1 MIAAWMV
8 FVLTVSAVAAGAA
21 WLADAGLRRLGR
33 PSRGVWLAAMWAP
46 VGVLA
51 ALALPL
57 ADQLPVWGSGADGVA
72 VDALPLVELPGLVV
86 GPGGAGVGWVGG
98 LLGVAW
104 LLASAVLATV
114 LVQAHR
120 RLRRERAGWTR
131 TTLLGQE
138 TWISPD
144 RGPAVAGAVR
154 PWMMLPEW
162 VLDLPAEELRMV
174 VAHESEHLRS
184 RDPLLLSA
192 GWWALTLAPWNPV
205 AWWQLRRLRSAME
218 VDCDRRVLAR
228 LPDPW
233 AYGFSL
239 LAVAKRASRSSLALA
254 AFSERP
260 SNLER
265 RIQTMTQRTSTTTRI
280 VGVLLLLGAVGVG
293 VQACGVDS
301 PVAPEVDP
309 ERSETIVPEGI
320 PDDSPEPPE
329 SALDDLAAEPTF
341 TPFTIAPS
349 IANRSEVV
357 EAMEDEYPPLL
368 REAGVGGTVRVYFLI
383 DSDGVVTRRLIDQS
397 SGHEALDRAALNVA
411 DTYRFSPAMNA
422 GDPVP
427 VWVSFPIT
435 FRVGG
440 PPS

>member
-104 LLASAVLATV
+104 LLASAGLATV

-120 RLRRERAGWTR
+120 RLQRERTGWTR

-228 LPDPW
+228 LPDPRT
-233 AYGFSL
+233 YGFSL
-239 LAVAKRASRSSLALA
+239 LAVAERASRSSLALA

-301 PVAPEVDP
+301 PVAPEVQ
-309 ERSETIVPEGI
+309 
-320 PDDSPEPPE
+320 PDQEAEAPVTEPASP
-329 SALDDLAAEPTF
+329 DDLADEPTF

-349 IANRSEVV
+349 ITNRMEVV
-357 EAMEDEYPPLL
+357 AAMQDEYPPLL
-368 REAGVGGTVRVYFLI
+368 HEAGIGGTVRVYFLI
-383 DSDGVVTRRLIDQS
+383 QADGTVARTVIDQS

-411 DTYRFSPAMNA
+411 DVYRFNPARN
-422 GDPVP
+422 GNEDVP

-435 FRVGG
+435 FRVQSPEG
-440 PPS
+440 